1 MAVKPDVRALTL
13 ADYGGDRTVRAAL
26 SARLDRCLEN
36 IAMLG
41 RVLGMME
48 IALQGRGDVGLAYI
62 EGCMARER
70 ALAAEVRADAAFLA
84 ELLIA
89 TLRARGDERLTFWT
103 MRLRGIRGVRA
114 QDAAVR
120 SVMDDARDLA
130 RFAEVGQVVERLAAD
145 CSALALP
152 SFDLIVDA
160 DHVDMSAVPERCRAW
175 FPAPAMRSRS
185 DALRLIQLVMGAGFS
200 SSDGAAQE
208 LRAAW
213 NEGLP
218 KVALAENKAAVLL
231 PPQLRE
237 LYTGPREAA
246 WMRAGACLAEVRW
259 ERALSLADAYRFAPP
274 EGERPRYAVLT
285 GAFTDAPEV
294 AACAEGVRVDLAAC
308 SGVEEPYAFLMPG
321 VDGESAV
328 AIVPATRMWVEL
340 RDLLEITDVDM
351 SRQIDALHFA
361 EYAPCERGRVVV
373 PSSVLEAAGIPA
385 DTRSFTL
392 IGVGTR
398 FELWPTDVWDAR
410 RTLYVDDLAALFED

>member
-13 ADYGGDRTVRAAL
+13 DDYDADPAMRAML
-26 SARLDRCLEN
+26 GARLDRYLEN
-36 IAMLG
+36 IKMLG
-41 RVLGMME
+41 NVLDMVVV
-48 IALQGRGDVGLAYI
+48 ALQSRGDVGFDCI
-62 EGCMARER
+62 EGLMACER
-70 ALAAEVRADAAFLA
+70 AFAAEIRADAAFLA

-103 MRLRGIRGVRA
+103 MRLRGITGARA
-114 QDAAVR
+114 GDAAAR
-120 SVMDDARDLA
+120 SVVADARDLA

-145 CSALALP
+145 RFALALP

-218 KVALAENKAAVLL
+218 QVALAEHKTVVLL

-246 WMRAGACLAEVRW
+246 WMRAGACLAEARW
-259 ERALSLADAYRFAPP
+259 ERVFSLADAYRFAPP

-294 AACAEGVRVDLAAC
+294 AACADGARVDLAAC

-321 VDGESAV
+321 ADSESAV
-328 AIVPATRMWVEL
+328 AIVPATRMWTEL

-351 SRQIDALHFA
+351 SRQIDALLSA
-361 EYAPCERGRVVV
+361 EYVPCGRGRVLV
-373 PSSVLEAAGIPA
+373 PSSALEAAGIPA

-392 IGVGTR
+392 VGEGTC
-398 FELWPTDVWDAR
+398 FELWPTDDWDAR